1 MAFKLLALHSRATE
15 VTVGIKVGDIVDGV
29 ADLLDLGLEPVVVV
43 VRVLGMAVQDQDPVH
58 VLTVAEYIKALVTYH
73 QKHISDVDKLD
84 SLLEHIHILVI
95 SRHTLRVP
103 HH

>member
-1 MAFKLLALHSRATE
+1 MAFKLPALHSRATE

-73 QKHISDVDKLD
+73 
-84 SLLEHIHILVI
+84 
-95 SRHTLRVP
+95 
-103 HH
+103 